1 MKCFTLQQPKFDP
14 CSEIHEGEKMGKW
27 YFSGS
32 LSPSDPVLTAFPQ
45 NCDEKWSWVHSSTQ
59 GTATLAKTNHWLWQ
73 NMSRASG
80 ENCFSVEPDIFWH
93 RTGLGP
99 PYRVENSTGLHI
111 LGPQVHIVCFSL
123 WCKWFWSN
131 FISTLLLGS
140 HSSGGTRVGSGVQ
153 VRVKLKA
160 TKRKTRTTIT
170 QHQRSF
176 TRQGHQKRSN
186 DVFSGIALEEQA
198 LPGGK
203 RKVLCPSAPPWSR
216 AGRWAWALLTPFN

>member
-1 MKCFTLQQPKFDP
+1 MW
-14 CSEIHEGEKMGKW
+14 ENKW
-27 YFSGS
+27 ENGIFSGS

-45 NCDEKWSWVHSSTQ
+45 NCDEKWSRVHSSTQ

-80 ENCFSVEPDIFWH
+80 ENCFSVEIDIFWH

-131 FISTLLLGS
+131 FISTLLDS

-153 VRVKLKA
+153 VRVKLKG

-170 QHQRSF
+170 QHQMSF

-186 DVFSGIALEEQA
+186 DFLRDSIGRASLAWRKKESLMPIGATMVQ
-198 LPGGK
+198 GGQ
-203 RKVLCPSAPPWSR
+203 VSLS
-216 AGRWAWALLTPFN
+216 TPHSF